1 MAMTNV
7 QKNIASELQAMAA
20 QLVVVQSR
28 ATLLAAM
35 YTNESMGSLTDGDF
49 AAIPPFAHI
58 TAAEFAAAAVSINA
72 IVTAL
77 NAGTPSNWS
86 KMLKIT
92 ETMPK

>member
-20 QLVVVQSR
+20 HLVVVQSR

-35 YTNESMGSLTDGDF
+35 FANEGMANLTDADF
-49 AAIPPFAHI
+49 LEIAPFAHI
-58 TAAEFAAAAVSINA
+58 TAAEFVAAAQAIAV
-72 IVTAL
+72 VLTTL
-77 NAGTPSNWS
+77 NAGTPSNWA

>member
-28 ATLLAAM
+28 ATLLASM
-35 YTNESMGSLTDGDF
+35 YTNEGMGNLTDEDF
-49 AAIPPFAHI
+49 LEIAPFAHI
-58 TAAEFAAAAVSINA
+58 TAEEFAAAAVA
-72 IVTAL
+72 ISAVVTTL

>member
-7 QKNIASELQAMAA
+7 QKNIASELQAMAG
-20 QLVVVQSR
+20 QLVLVQSR
-28 ATLLAAM
+28 ATALAAM
-35 YTNESMGSLTDGDF
+35 YTNENMAALTDADF
-49 AAIPPFAHI
+49 AAIAPFAHI
-58 TAAEFAAAAVSINA
+58 TAAEFWQAALAIAS

-77 NAGTPSNWS
+77 NAGTPANWP